1 MAKIVS
7 SSVLE
12 FSVKDGE
19 VHVRAL
25 KKSGDAA
32 KNYGKTLK
40 GTNKES
46 ALAVRNFRNL
56 HDENKKLIPS
66 FSVLRSKLL
75 LVTFALGMVAK
86 TVGKYINVAADAEEI
101 TNKFNVVFG
110 ESAESASAFADT
122 LGEATGRSSTKLREM
137 LSALQDT
144 FVPLGFAREESA
156 KLSKALSRLSLDV
169 ASFNNRA
176 DDEVMKAFQSAIV
189 GNHEAVRGFGI
200 VLTEASVKEEA
211 LRTGIIESNRELT
224 SQEKVLARVSLI
236 YRSTGDAQGDLI
248 KTQGSYT
255 NQLKA
260 FNDQLFELQRQIG
273 ETLMPLAADML
284 ALMAQFADVE
294 HLQAFA
300 VVLGAVGLALG
311 AVRLKALGA
320 TAAIK
325 GFNVAI
331 KGGLIYFAFLA
342 VDGIAKLIKQFKN
355 KGDTIKKTKK
365 ELDDYNDSLG
375 NLNNILAQK
384 NIETSTKA
392 YKEALE
398 TYRSHSQAVH
408 DSEQK
413 ILEEKEAIK
422 ELNESNKVR
431 GSFLAFLV
439 GEINNRIAAE
449 ENSIFKSKVAMKAAE
464 EEADAIYELIKPTKE
479 HAKWLDENAKAHER
493 WIDSTRTISEEEFNV
508 KLDFNEKLKTL
519 QTSAYDLQVNFLNA
533 EIEEFKAAGVAEEE
547 LEIYKQERLKQIREE
562 SASHSINI
570 ASAMSDA
577 LSTAFD
583 PDAGAG
589 EAFKGFIIQ
598 VLQMIQQTILAS
610 KALSEALTF
619 SWVPGLGAGV
629 AAMAFI
635 ALEAAKAQVRSIKFA
650 ATGMNEVVTQ
660 PTMIIAGEAGAEQ
673 VNITPLSGGS
683 SARQSSGGGGVTV
696 NITGGV
702 VDQDYVRNEL
712 IPALNRATGTGS
724 TLNA

>member
-1 MAKIVS
+1 MAKVVNTA
-7 SSVLE
+7 VLE
-12 FSVKDGE
+12 FSVKGDE
-19 VHVRAL
+19 IHVRAL

-56 HDENKKLIPS
+56 HDANKKLIPT
-66 FSVLRSKLL
+66 FSVLRSKVL
-75 LVTFALGMVAK
+75 LVAFGMGVLAK
-86 TVGKYINVAADAEEI
+86 TVGKYINVAASAEEI

-110 ESAESASAFADT
+110 EAAESASEFADT

-144 FVPLGFAREESA
+144 FVPLGFARDESA

-189 GNHEAVRGFGI
+189 GNHEAVRSFGI
-200 VLTEASVKEEA
+200 VLTEASIKEEA
-211 LRTGIIESNRELT
+211 LRSGIIKGNRELT
-224 SQEKVLARVSLI
+224 AQEKVLARVSLI
-236 YRSTGDAQGDLI
+236 YKSTGDAQGDLI
-248 KTQGSYT
+248 KTQDSYT

-260 FNDQLFELQRQIG
+260 FNDQLFELQRQVG
-273 ETLMPLAADML
+273 EALMPLAADML
-284 ALMAQFADVE
+284 ELMAQFADVE

-300 VVLGAVGLALG
+300 VVLGTVGLALG

-320 TAAIK
+320 TAAVK
-325 GFNVAI
+325 GFNVVV
-331 KGGLIYFAFLA
+331 KGSLIYLTVLA
-342 VDGIAKLIKQFKN
+342 VDEIARLIKHFKN
-355 KGDTIKKTKK
+355 KGDTIKKTKV
-365 ELDDYNDSLG
+365 ELDDYSKSFQ

-384 NIETSTKA
+384 NIEISTKA

-413 ILEEKEAIK
+413 ILEEKQAIK
-422 ELNESNKVR
+422 ELNKNNKIR

-439 GEINNRIAAE
+439 GEINKKIAAE
-449 ENSIFKSKVAMKAAE
+449 ENNIFKSKLAMKAAE

-479 HAKWLDENAKAHER
+479 HAKWLEENSKAYEAGASAQHYWQEQF
-493 WIDSTRTISEEEFNV
+493 DTR
-508 KLDFNEKLKTL
+508 LDFNEKLKTL
-519 QTSAYDLQVNFLNA
+519 QTSAFDLQVNFLNA
-533 EIEEFKAAGVAEEE
+533 EIEEFKAAGIKEEE

-562 SASHSINI
+562 SASHSINL
-570 ASAMSDA
+570 ADAMGDA

-583 PDAGAG
+583 TDAGAG

-610 KALSEALTF
+610 KALNEALTF
-619 SWVPGLGAGV
+619 TWVPGLGAGV
-629 AAMAFI
+629 AMAAFI
-635 ALEAAKAQVRSIKFA
+635 ALEAAKASVRSIKFA
-650 ATGMNEVVTQ
+650 ATGMNEIVNE
-660 PTMIIAGEAGAEQ
+660 PTMIIAGEAGAER

-683 SARQSSGGGGVTV
+683 SGGQSSGGGGVTV
-696 NITGGV
+696 NISGGIV
-702 VDQDYVRNEL
+702 QDDYVRNEL
-712 IPALNRATGTGS
+712 IPALNKATGTG
-724 TLNA
+724 TKINA